1 MNEIEATGRTVDEAV
16 ESALTEL
23 DIKKDNAKVEVKEE
37 PSQGIL
43 GIIGSKNARV
53 VVKPLSDQKEY
64 LEKYIKDMLKYMDIE
79 GSVHVTEDDEKLKA
93 EIFGEKA
100 GILIGR
106 RGRILSEIQYLI
118 SVIVRRQFSG
128 LKKMVVVDIENYRD
142 KREKTLSK
150 LAKSVAQRVSKENCE
165 QALEP
170 MSPQERRIIHLA
182 LQDFPGIK
190 TYSSG
195 EEPYRKVVITPH

>member
-1 MNEIEATGRTVDEAV
+1 MNEIESTGRTVEEAIKN
-16 ESALTEL
+16 ALTEL
-23 DIKKDNAKVEVKEE
+23 GIKKDNAKIEVQEE

-43 GIIGSKNARV
+43 GIIGNKNARV
-53 VVKPLSDQKEY
+53 VVGPLYNQKEY

-142 KREKTLSK
+142 KREKTLNK
-150 LAKSVAQRVSKENCE
+150 LAISVAQRVSKENKE
-165 QALEP
+165 QSLEP
-170 MSPQERRIIHLA
+170 MTPQERRIIHLA
-182 LQDFPGIK
+182 LQDYSGVT

-195 EEPYRKVVITPH
+195 EEPYRKVVIAPN

>member
-16 ESALTEL
+16 ENALTEL
-23 DIKKDNAKVEVKEE
+23 GIKKDNAKVEVKEE